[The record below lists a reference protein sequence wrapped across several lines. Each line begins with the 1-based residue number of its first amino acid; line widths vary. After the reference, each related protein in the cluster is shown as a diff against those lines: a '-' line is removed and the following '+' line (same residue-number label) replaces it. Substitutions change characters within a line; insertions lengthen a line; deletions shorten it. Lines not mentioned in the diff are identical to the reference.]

1 MLGDILKNTAIP
13 GFKYSFNTKLGT
25 IISDLFLI
33 VFYLSAFIAFFW
45 FVWGAF
51 QYILAGGDKEHIA
64 NARKRMTW
72 AIVGLIFILLSFTIA
87 KFVFEILEPNI
98 ISLPFEK

>member
-1 MLGDILKNTAIP
+1 MLGDLLKGTDIP
-13 GFKYSFNTKLGT
+13 GFKYNFNTKFGT
-25 IISDLFLI
+25 VFSDLFLI
-33 VFYLSAFIAFFW
+33 VFYLSAFLAFFW

-64 NARKRMTW
+64 SARKRMTW

-87 KFVFEILEPNI
+87 KFVFEILKPNV
-98 ISLPFEK
+98 ISFPFGT

>member
-1 MLGDILKNTAIP
+1 MLGDILKSADIP
-13 GFKYSFNTKLGT
+13 GFKYNFNTKLGT
-25 IISDLFLI
+25 IMSDLFLV

-51 QYILAGGDKEHIA
+51 QYILAGGDKEHLA

-72 AIVGLIFILLSFTIA
+72 SIIGLIIILLAYTIT
-87 KFVFEILEPNI
+87 KFAFEILKPNV
-98 ISLPFEK
+98 ISFPFGT